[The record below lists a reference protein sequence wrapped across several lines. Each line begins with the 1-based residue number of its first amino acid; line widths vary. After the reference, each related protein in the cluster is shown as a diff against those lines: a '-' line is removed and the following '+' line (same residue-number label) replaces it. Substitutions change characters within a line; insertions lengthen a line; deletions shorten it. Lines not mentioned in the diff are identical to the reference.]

1 MAVQERRRVL
11 VRRYSLFE
19 RIIHWVVAVTF
30 VYLMLS
36 GLALFWPPFFWLA
49 QVLGG
54 PTLVRMMHPIV
65 GIAFIVALLV
75 MLAMWA
81 KDMVLD
87 RLDIEWLKAAPK
99 YATGQEEGVPES
111 GRFNAGQ
118 KLLFYLQIIAGVL
131 LLLSGVVL
139 WFPMQF
145 SAGLR
150 QVSFI
155 VHDLF
160 AIIAIGALIL
170 HVYMG
175 LFYIRGSL
183 QGMVEGVVSRAWA
196 RAHHGRWYRQVEG
209 TSAIITEEA
218 HD

>member
-1 MAVQERRRVL
+1 MAVRERRRVL

-19 RIIHWVVAVTF
+19 RVIHRAVAITF

-36 GLALFWPPFFWLA
+36 GLALFWPPFFWFA
-49 QVLGG
+49 HILGG
-54 PTLVRMMHPIV
+54 PTLVRVVHPYV
-65 GIAFIVALLV
+65 GVAFIIFLLI
-75 MLAMWA
+75 MLGMWI

-87 RLDIEWLKAAPK
+87 RLDIEWLKAVPK

-118 KLLFYLQIIAGVL
+118 KLLFYTQVVAGIL
-131 LLLSGVVL
+131 LLLSGIVL

-150 QVSFI
+150 QASFI
-155 VHDLF
+155 VHDLM

-183 QGMVEGVVSRAWA
+183 QGMVEGVVTRAWA

-209 TSAIITEEA
+209 TSAVITEEA

>member
-19 RIIHWVVAVTF
+19 RVIHWAVALTF

-36 GLALFWPPFFWLA
+36 GLALFWPPFFWFA
-49 QVLGG
+49 HILGG
-54 PTLVRMMHPIV
+54 PTLVRIVHPYV
-65 GIAFIVALLV
+65 GVAFIIFLLI
-75 MLAMWA
+75 MLGMWA
-81 KDMVLD
+81 RDMILD
-87 RLDIEWLKAAPK
+87 RLDFEWLKAVPK

-118 KLLFYLQIIAGVL
+118 KLLFYTQIVAGIL
-131 LLLSGVVL
+131 LLLSGIVL
-139 WFPMQF
+139 WFPIQF
-145 SAGLR
+145 SGGLR
-150 QVSFI
+150 QASFI
-155 VHDLF
+155 IHDLM

-170 HVYMG
+170 HIYMG

-196 RAHHGRWYRQVEG
+196 QAHHGRWYRQVEG
-209 TSAIITEEA
+209 TSAVITEDA